1 MASLAVF
8 TISQS
13 AFCQSAIQADVDFAV
28 FRALPTAL
36 FPRMHTIRRTTLE
49 QAQQMKS
56 TRDSF
61 DLPGRNAAVWLPGIA
76 AFLLPLIMYSLSHL
90 KLQNDVANWLPDT
103 DEQSA
108 ILNWYQNL
116 FPDDDR
122 ILASWDGCTL
132 TDPRMAEFA
141 RRLEGR
147 RIQDAREGGSPYI
160 AEVTEPADLLRR
172 MRSRHIPLTEALS
185 RTSGLLIGNGAL
197 RLELAEFAQLH
208 SLSVADQAI
217 AVGRDQFGLNVRIVK
232 HEIPAP
238 TATDFP
244 ESDADSQ
251 ELLQDLTEWV
261 AAQRRTDLQLQWDGM
276 HVNERK
282 TADFIAALKQL
293 KVPGLKAEPAVV
305 DTWFVPGAAAA
316 VSISLSSA
324 GTAEH
329 SKALQVIRD
338 AAVASGIPAAE
349 LHMGGRTVAAVAL
362 NAGVKQAAWNSAA
375 PLWQMWLRSP
385 LLLAALV
392 GFACSYLTL
401 RSIRLA
407 LMVQGVSMFTAAAA
421 TALIVPFGEGMNMV
435 LVVMP
440 TLLLVV
446 TVSGSFHLC
455 NYWRQLGHR
464 ESSEAVAEAVA
475 RAWTPCVLASVT
487 TAIGLASLM
496 ISSLLP
502 VRSFGLFASVGC
514 LISLGAV
521 LYLLPAM
528 MQHLQRPTIIP
539 QPVGS
544 DDGAQS
550 GLSLLWLRCGRL
562 LCRWSGFNL
571 GLSFALTALAV
582 AGLTWFRTE
591 TKAIRYFPDDSRVV
605 ADYRFL
611 EDNLAGIIPVDAI
624 VRFSSTHQKLMTF
637 EERTA
642 AVMRLQQRLNGHP
655 EISGSL
661 SLASFLHG
669 AEEPR
674 TTARASRLRDQL
686 TEEKLFAVLR
696 DQQGPRQSVH
706 SLLALSQQTVE
717 LPDVKR
723 ILQKNG
729 DEIWRV
735 TCQASI
741 LSDADYRQ
749 LTSDLTDLAGRELQ
763 NLPGG
768 KPACLVTGL
777 VPIFLRTQDALLE
790 SLIYS
795 FAAAFGLITFV
806 MAVLL
811 RDISAALLS
820 MIPNVAPTAIVF
832 GLLGWCGVR
841 VDVGTMVTAS
851 VALGLA
857 VDGTLHFLHVF
868 RQELQPDVTREEAIA
883 RATAQCAPAI
893 WQTSC
898 AVGLGV
904 LTLFPTELLLISRF
918 GWVLAALVVAAMW
931 GDLVLLPSLLNG
943 LLGDLLVEKKKAADA
958 AAAAAAARLVTGPAT
973 AVASGEPDDKP
984 SVAIDSHPPAIVPV
998 RPPHFLVRYSPNT
1011 SARE

>member
-1 MASLAVF
+1 MHPVRIGPYLIDRKIGAGGMGTVYVGKHEQSGQIAAIKTLPPSLARDNGFVLRF
-8 TISQS
+8 NREIEALKLLNHPNVVKFYDSGTDDEETYYYAMEYVEGETLSNRLRRDRRIPWKD
-13 AFCQSAIQADVDFAV
+13 AIQLAVQVCLGLKHAHDVGVVHRDLKPSNLLIASDGTVKITDFGVAQVFAADQLTITGAV
-28 FRALPTAL
+28 IGT
-36 FPRMHTIRRTTLE
+36 
-49 QAQQMKS
+49 
-56 TRDSF
+56 
-61 DLPGRNAAVWLPGIA
+61 
-76 AFLLPLIMYSLSHL
+76 
-90 KLQNDVANWLPDT
+90 
-103 DEQSA
+103 
-108 ILNWYQNL
+108 
-116 FPDDDR
+116 
-122 ILASWDGCTL
+122 
-132 TDPRMAEFA
+132 AEFMSPEQV
-141 RRLEGR
+141 EGR
-147 RIQDAREGGSPYI
+147 R
-160 AEVTEPADLLRR
+160 ADRR
-172 MRSRHIPLTEALS
+172 
-185 RTSGLLIGNGAL
+185 
-197 RLELAEFAQLH
+197 
-208 SLSVADQAI
+208 
-217 AVGRDQFGLNVRIVK
+217 
-232 HEIPAP
+232 
-238 TATDFP
+238 
-244 ESDADSQ
+244 SD
-251 ELLQDLTEWV
+251 L
-261 AAQRRTDLQLQWDGM
+261 
-276 HVNERK
+276 
-282 TADFIAALKQL
+282 
-293 KVPGLKAEPAVV
+293 
-305 DTWFVPGAAAA
+305 
-316 VSISLSSA
+316 
-324 GTAEH
+324 
-329 SKALQVIRD
+329 
-338 AAVASGIPAAE
+338 
-349 LHMGGRTVAAVAL
+349 
-362 NAGVKQAAWNSAA
+362 
-375 PLWQMWLRSP
+375 
-385 LLLAALV
+385 
-392 GFACSYLTL
+392 Y
-401 RSIRLA
+401 
-407 LMVQGVSMFTAAAA
+407 
-421 TALIVPFGEGMNMV
+421 
-435 LVVMP
+435 
-440 TLLLVV
+440 
-446 TVSGSFHLC
+446 
-455 NYWRQLGHR
+455 
-464 ESSEAVAEAVA
+464 
-475 RAWTPCVLASVT
+475 
-487 TAIGLASLM
+487 
-496 ISSLLP
+496 
-502 VRSFGLFASVGC
+502 
-514 LISLGAV
+514 SLGAV

-696 DQQGPRQSVH
+696 DQKGPRQSVH

-811 RDISAALLS
+811 RDVSAALLS

-868 RQELQPDVTREEAIA
+868 RQELQPDVTREDAIA

-958 AAAAAAARLVTGPAT
+958 AAAAAAAAARLVTGPAT